1 MKRLLLIT
9 LIFTFSYAENKLP
22 EREKIPERGA
32 FPERGEI
39 PERGT
44 FPDRNKLPERGDY
57 SMNNAVNI
65 IPLEDFFRNPEMSSF
80 QLSPNGKYISYM
92 KPWEDG
98 NRMMNVYVRP
108 IGSDEEVRI
117 TGASKRS
124 LYGYF
129 WLNENRIA
137 YVQDEGGDE
146 NIHIYAVNIDG
157 SNNIDLTPFENIQAR
172 ITDDLEDNPDY
183 MLGALNKRNPRI
195 HDVYRMNVNSGE
207 MEMIAENPG
216 NIQGW
221 MTDNEGKL
229 RIATTSDGVNT
240 SLLYRENETEDFK
253 PILTTNFKES
263 VSPLYFTFDNQE
275 LYVASN
281 RGRDK
286 SAIFKFDLETA
297 KEGELIFEND
307 EVDVY
312 GLMRSKKRK
321 KITGVSYTTDKR
333 QMHFFDEW
341 RENLQNKLESKLK
354 GVEVAISDLSKD
366 ETKAIV
372 VTYSDRSRG
381 TYYYYDIEKDILNKL
396 ADLSPWLDE
405 EDMAFMKPISYKSRD
420 GLTIPGYLTLPLNYK
435 QGDRIPV
442 VVNPHG
448 GPWARD
454 NWGFNSQVQ
463 FLANRGYAVLQ
474 MNFRGSVGYG
484 REFWEISFKQ
494 WGKTMQDD
502 ITDGVNWLID
512 EGIADPD
519 RIGIYGA
526 SYGGYATLAGLAFT
540 PDVYA
545 CGVDYV
551 GVSNIFTLLE
561 TLPPYWELGRQM
573 MYEMIG
579 DPDTEKELLKAAS
592 PLFHIDKI
600 KAPLFVAQGAN
611 DPRVKQAESDQIVEA
626 LEAKGIDVPYMLKED
641 EGHGFYNEQN
651 QFDFYREMIK
661 FLDKHLKQ

>member
-1 MKRLLLIT
+1 MKRFFLIT
-9 LIFTFSYAENKLP
+9 LFFIGGYLMS
-22 EREKIPERGA
+22 
-32 FPERGEI
+32 
-39 PERGT
+39 
-44 FPDRNKLPERGDY
+44 
-57 SMNNAVNI
+57 NNTI
-65 IPLEDFFRNPEMSSF
+65 IPLEDFFKNPEMSSF
-80 QLSPNGKYISYM
+80 QLSPNGDYISYM
-92 KPWEDG
+92 KPWKEG
-98 NRMMNVYVRP
+98 NRMMNVYVKP
-108 IGSDEEVRI
+108 INSDKEMRI
-117 TGASKRS
+117 TNASKRS

-129 WLNENRIA
+129 WLNDNRIA
-137 YVQDEGGDE
+137 YIQDEGGDE
-146 NIHIYAVNIDG
+146 NIHIFAVDIDG
-157 SNNIDLTPFENIQAR
+157 SNNIDLTPYDNIQAR
-172 ITDDLEDNPDY
+172 VTDDLEDDPNF
-183 MLGALNKRNPRI
+183 MLVSLNKRIPQV
-195 HDVYRMNVNSGE
+195 HDVYRLNVNTGE
-207 MEMIAENPG
+207 ISMVAENPG
-216 NIQGW
+216 NISGW
-221 MTDNEGKL
+221 MTDNDGKL

-240 SLLYRENETEDFK
+240 SILYREKETDNFK
-253 PILTTNFKES
+253 SILTTNFKET
-263 VSPLYFTFDNQE
+263 VAPLYFTFDNDE

-286 SAIFKFDLETA
+286 TAIFKFDLNSAE
-297 KEGELIFEND
+297 EGELIFEHD

-333 QMHFFDEW
+333 QMKFFDEW
-341 RENLQNKLESKLK
+341 RQNLQNTLEYKLRN
-354 GVEVAISDLSKD
+354 VEVAISDLSKD

-372 VTYSDRSRG
+372 VTYSDKSRG
-381 TYYYYDIEKDILNKL
+381 TYYYYDIKTKKLVKL

-405 EDMAFMKPISYKSRD
+405 NQMAEMSPISYKSRD
-420 GLTIPGYLTLPLNYK
+420 GLIINGYLTLPLDYK
-435 QGDRIPV
+435 KGQKIPV

-454 NWGFNSQVQ
+454 NWGFDPQVQ

-502 ITDGVNWLID
+502 ITDGVDWLIK
-512 EGIADPD
+512 EGIGDPN
-519 RIGIYGA
+519 RIAIYGA

-579 DPDTEKELLKAAS
+579 NPETEKDILEAAS
-592 PLFHIDKI
+592 PLFHVDKI

-611 DPRVKQAESDQIVEA
+611 DPRVKKAEADQIVEA
-626 LEAKGIDVPYMLKED
+626 LESRGIDVPYMLKED
-641 EGHGFYNEQN
+641 EGHGFYNEEN
-651 QFDFYREMIK
+651 RFDFYREMIK
-661 FLDKHLKQ
+661 FLDKHLKD

>member
-22 EREKIPERGA
+22 ERGKIPERGA
-32 FPERGEI
+32 FPERGEL

-57 SMNNAVNI
+57 SMNNVVNI

-108 IGSDEEVRI
+108 IDSDEEVRI

-183 MLGALNKRNPRI
+183 MLVALNKRNPRI

-221 MTDNEGKL
+221 MTDNDGKL

-286 SAIFKFDLETA
+286 SAIFKFDLGTA

-381 TYYYYDIEKDILNKL
+381 TYYYYDIEKDILTKL
-396 ADLSPWLDE
+396 ADLSPWLNQ

-435 QGDRIPV
+435 EGDRIPV

-661 FLDKHLKQ
+661 FLDKHLK

>member
-22 EREKIPERGA
+22 ERGKIPERGA
-32 FPERGEI
+32 FPERGEL

-57 SMNNAVNI
+57 SMNNVVNI

-183 MLGALNKRNPRI
+183 MLVALNKRNPRI

-221 MTDNEGKL
+221 MTDNDGKL

-240 SLLYRENETEDFK
+240 SLLYRENESEDFR

-286 SAIFKFDLETA
+286 SAIFKFDLGTA

-661 FLDKHLKQ
+661 FLDKHLK

>member
-1 MKRLLLIT
+1 MKNLIIALLSINIIL
-9 LIFTFSYAENKLP
+9 FYSCQKSNE
-22 EREKIPERGA
+22 
-32 FPERGEI
+32 
-39 PERGT
+39 
-44 FPDRNKLPERGDY
+44 GDY
-57 SMNNAVNI
+57 AMNLINSVKE

-98 NRMMNVYVRP
+98 NRMMNVYIRE
-108 IGSDEEVRI
+108 IDSDNEIRL
-117 TGASKRS
+117 TSASERS
-124 LYGYF
+124 LYGYG
-129 WLNENRIA
+129 WLNDERIA
-137 YVQDEGGDE
+137 YVQDKGGDE

-157 SNNIDLTPFENIQAR
+157 KNNIDLTPFENIQAR
-172 ITDDLEDNPDY
+172 ITDNLEDDPNFI
-183 MLGALNKRNPRI
+183 LVAINKRNARI
-195 HDVYRMNVNSGE
+195 HDVYRLNVNSGE
-207 MEMIAENPG
+207 MQMIAENPG
-216 NIQGW
+216 NISGW
-221 MTDNEGKL
+221 MTDNDGKL
-229 RIATTSDGVNT
+229 RIATTSDGVNS
-240 SLLYRENETEDFK
+240 SLLYRESESDEFK
-253 PILTTNFKES
+253 SILTTNFKES
-263 VSPLYFTFDNQE
+263 VSPLYFTFDNKE
-275 LYVASN
+275 LYVSSN

-286 SAIFKFDLETA
+286 SAIFKFDLNQA
-297 KEGELIFEND
+297 KEYELIFEND

-333 QMHFFDEW
+333 QTHFFDEW
-341 RENLQNKLESKLK
+341 RESLQKKLESKLD
-354 GVEVAISDLSKD
+354 GFEVALTDFSKD

-372 VTYSDRSRG
+372 ITYSDRSRG
-381 TYYYYDIEKDILNKL
+381 TYYYYDIKQDNLIKL
-396 ADLSPWLDE
+396 ADLSPWLNE
-405 EDMAFMKPISYKSRD
+405 KDMAFMTPISYKSRD

-435 QGDRIPV
+435 KNEKIPV
-442 VVNPHG
+442 IVNPHG

-454 NWGFNSQVQ
+454 NWGFDSQVQ

-484 REFWEISFKQ
+484 RDFWEASFKQ

-540 PDVYA
+540 PDLYA

-579 DPDTEKELLKAAS
+579 NPETEEELLRAAS

-611 DPRVKQAESDQIVEA
+611 DPRVKQAESDQIVNA
-626 LEAKGIDVPYMLKED
+626 LKLKGIDVPYMLKED
-641 EGHGFYNEQN
+641 EGHGFYNESN
-651 QFDFYREMIK
+651 QFDFYREMIT
-661 FLDKHLKQ
+661 FLNKHLKK

>member
-1 MKRLLLIT
+1 MASST
-9 LIFTFSYAENKLP
+9 
-22 EREKIPERGA
+22 
-32 FPERGEI
+32 
-39 PERGT
+39 
-44 FPDRNKLPERGDY
+44 
-57 SMNNAVNI
+57 M
-65 IPLEDFFRNPEMSSF
+65 IPLKDFFKNPEMSSF
-80 QLSPNGKYISYM
+80 SLSPDGKHISYM
-92 KPWEDG
+92 KPWKDG

-108 IGSDEEVRI
+108 IDSDKEVRI
-117 TGASKRS
+117 TDASKRS

-129 WLNENRIA
+129 WLNDNRIA
-137 YVQDEGGDE
+137 YVQDKGGDE
-146 NIHIYAVNIDG
+146 NIHIYAVDIDG

-172 ITDDLEDNPDY
+172 ITDDLEDDPDF
-183 MLGALNKRNPRI
+183 MLVALNKRNPQI
-195 HDVYRMNVNSGE
+195 HDVYRLNVNSGD

-216 NIQGW
+216 NISGW
-221 MTDNEGKL
+221 STDHDGKL

-240 SLLYRENETEDFK
+240 SLLYRENETDEFK
-253 PILTTNFKES
+253 SILTTNFKES
-263 VSPLYFTFDNQE
+263 VSPLFFTFDNKE
-275 LYVASN
+275 LYVSSN

-286 SAIFKFDLETA
+286 SAIFKFDLDTA
-297 KEGELIFEND
+297 QEGELIFEHN

-312 GLMRSKKRK
+312 GLMASKKRK
-321 KITGVSYTTDKR
+321 VITGVSYTTDKR

-341 RENLQNKLESKLK
+341 REKLQITLESQLK
-354 GVEVAISDLSKD
+354 GVEVAISNLSKD

-381 TYYYYDIEKDILNKL
+381 TYYYYDIENDNLTKL
-396 ADLSPWLDE
+396 ADLSPWLNED
-405 EDMAFMKPISYKSRD
+405 DMAYMKPISYKSRD

-435 QGDRIPV
+435 KGDKLPV

-454 NWGFNSQVQ
+454 NWGFNPEIQ
-463 FLANRGYAVLQ
+463 FLANRGYAILQ

-512 EGIADPD
+512 EGIADPN
-519 RIGIYGA
+519 RIAIYGA
-526 SYGGYATLAGLAFT
+526 SYGGYATLAGLTFT
-540 PDVYA
+540 PDIYA

-579 DPDTEKELLKAAS
+579 NPDTEKELLEAAS

-600 KAPLFVAQGAN
+600 KAPLLVAQGAN
-611 DPRVKQAESDQIVEA
+611 DPRVKQAESDQIVDA
-626 LEAKGIDVPYMLKED
+626 LKAKGIDVPYILKED
-641 EGHGFYNEQN
+641 EGHGFYNEEN
-651 QFDFYREMIK
+651 QFDFYQEMEK
-661 FLDKHLKQ
+661 FLDKHLMN